1 MKNFIITI
9 ATILFLVGCNAQQP
23 SSVQKEIES
32 PANPTITE
40 QTDND
45 ASSSPPA
52 IEQDKTM
59 NEELKVHFLDVG
71 QADST
76 LFQVSEDGQS
86 YTILI
91 DSGDF
96 TGDEVVDYLQKNKV
110 KNINIAIGTHP
121 DADHIGQLDQVLQT
135 FPVDEVWLS
144 GNTSQSDTFQRVLM
158 EISENDVDYVEPRTG
173 DTYEIGPLH
182 LEVLYPKEITGKA
195 NEESI
200 SVIITYGEISFVF
213 TGDAEKANEIE
224 MIQSGSQL
232 EATFLQLGHHGS
244 TTSTS
249 KEFLQ
254 AVQPEVAIYSAGMD
268 NSYGHPHEEVVS
280 LIQESGIPLYGTDV
294 HGTIIVTTDGKTYQ
308 IETEKDGYIEERKS
322 KQQIDTN
329 NRVENQ
335 DSCINI
341 NTASAEEVEEIIHIG
356 PERAKDLIEL
366 RPYQSIEE
374 LTKINGI
381 GQARVDDIKKEGLAC
396 IGGN

>member
-1 MKNFIITI
+1 MRNFIISI

-23 SSVQKEIES
+23 SSNQKEQTS
-32 PANPTITE
+32 NPPLTE
-40 QTDND
+40 KKENE
-45 ASSSPPA
+45 SSSNLPV
-52 IEQDKTM
+52 IEQSTSI

-71 QADST
+71 QADAT
-76 LFQVSEDGQS
+76 LFQIMENGQS

-96 TGDEVVDYLQKNKV
+96 TGDEVVDYLQKNQV

-121 DADHIGQLDQVLQT
+121 DADHIGQLDQVLQS

-158 EISENDVDYVEPRTG
+158 AISENDVDYVEPRTG
-173 DTYEIGPLH
+173 DTYDIGPLH

-200 SVIITYGEISFVF
+200 SVKITYGEISFVL
-213 TGDAEKANEIE
+213 TGDAEKQNERE
-224 MIQSGSQL
+224 MIQSDAQL
-232 EATFLQLGHHGS
+232 KATFLQLGHHGS
-244 TTSTS
+244 STSTS

-254 AVQPEVAIYSAGMD
+254 AVQPEVAIYSAGLD

-308 IETEKDGYIEERKS
+308 IKTEKDGTIQKKDS
-322 KQQIDTN
+322 APQSPTN
-329 NRVENQ
+329 EPEQNHE
-335 DSCINI
+335 SCINI
-341 NTASAEEVEEIIHIG
+341 NAATVEEVEEIIHIG
-356 PERAKDLIEL
+356 PKRAKDLIEL
-366 RPYQSIEE
+366 RPYHSIDE

-381 GQARVDDIKKEGLAC
+381 GPARVDDIKDEGLAC
-396 IGGN
+396 IGGD